1 MRHDTSVS
9 LKVTGRLLLS
19 CGRQTEKACR
29 PNSVLFWWKTVDLAG
44 DDCTWHLLYDTVVV
58 VIVWLVRW
66 PMLLFLWEHSV
77 HVSSV
82 PNDRRC
88 KVGVDCLEPVVTWLA
103 RWPVQ
108 SLGSWTRLSS
118 TNLYCAKGC
127 KQIGG
132 TVLQCSHYNYR
143 WLGSRVV
150 SVLDSGAEGSRFKL
164 QLRCCRVTVL
174 GRLFTPI
181 MPLFIKQRN
190 W

>member
-19 CGRQTEKACR
+19 CGRQTEKVCR

-66 PMLLFLWEHSV
+66 PMLLFLWERSV

-132 TVLQCSHYNYR
+132 TVLQWITVITITITGGSVAE
-143 WLGSRVV
+143 WLACWTQVQKVPGSNRSCDAV
-150 SVLDSGAEGSRFKL
+150 G
-164 QLRCCRVTVL
+164 
-174 GRLFTPI
+174 
-181 MPLFIKQRN
+181 
-190 W
+190 